1 MRCCAPP
8 PPCRSTGWRRAGAG
22 GSCVVMWVLCVAP
35 PPPCRSTEWRRA
47 GARGNVCDGIDWAG
61 FPLRRW
67 RFIIGCP
74 RNKDLSYELEAVQ
87 GHTPHLHPTT
97 SPTRPTS
104 AATTAPTPGHRLS
117 IPPSGSSGDTAV
129 RMQTAMDGADGAEP
143 SGDAG
148 GGPRTA
154 EHISCAVSLSA
165 AEMSIAKAT
174 AGRAR
179 TGTASSCQRR
189 LFGAVSCI
197 RRLHLNG
204 MRQS

>member
-1 MRCCAPP
+1 MTKGSISPDGARRVLLYLSRTDP
-8 PPCRSTGWRRAGAG
+8 STPHQTTGFPAWLR
-22 GSCVVMWVLCVAP
+22 CVAVRDFKP
-35 PPPCRSTEWRRA
+35 AVRT
-47 GARGNVCDGIDWAG
+47 
-61 FPLRRW
+61 
-67 RFIIGCP
+67 CP